1 MFLLFHDIGMPP
13 LWMLVLWLAAF
24 LSFPIFFIKGLYS
37 LAREKSN
44 STFAYTFL
52 ALFLIAL
59 AYQILWVFIYR
70 EISFFVFM
78 TFPFG
83 VGAMP
88 LFALLGLPH
97 IFINLLGLV
106 INFISIY
113 GAAGIIEK
121 AAAKFFTP
129 SSGIKRLR

>member
-24 LSFPIFFIKGLYS
+24 LSFPVFFIKGLYS
-37 LAREKSN
+37 LVREKSN
-44 STFAYTFL
+44 STFIYTFL

-59 AYQILWVFIYR
+59 AYHLLWVFIYA
-70 EISFFVFM
+70 EISFFAFM

-83 VGAMP
+83 TGAMTVCAM
-88 LFALLGLPH
+88 FGLPD
-97 IFINLLGLV
+97 IFVVSVGLV
-106 INFISIY
+106 VNFISIY

-121 AAAKFFTP
+121 AATRFFTP
-129 SSGIKRLR
+129 SSGIERLK